1 MNAGA
6 YFPISMIRGSNAVGR
21 MGLRGPLAG
30 IPTMASHTSGTV
42 LGNNSG
48 IGIRTRAANPVALR
62 KRSQRRSP
70 RGLVRKYQAFN
81 KSPIERNWAAAIQN
95 NC

>member
-1 MNAGA
+1 M
-6 YFPISMIRGSNAVGR
+6 GR
-21 MGLRGPLAG
+21 MGLRGLLAG
-30 IPTMASHTSGTV
+30 IPTMASHISGAV

-81 KSPIERNWAAAIQN
+81 KSPMARNGAAAIHN
-95 NC
+95 NR